1 MSILNIVGRSQVGSQ
16 QVLKT
21 ADGQQIAANDFSHI
35 QWLKNGVAISGAN
48 SLTYTL
54 TAADQRAVLTVSV
67 TYQGVDVVS
76 DQKAINLQPTS
87 DTLLWTST
95 SAQLQYDMNTQQTVE
110 HIRDGSYVTVGTAL
124 PNVPNGSVTID
135 ADFNSAVL
143 RVVPST
149 MTISE
154 QNLQTGVVQ
163 ELSSSLMPVGM
174 DTPQARIAAGLHV
187 VSTNLDTNFDGQSE
201 ILFTNSQGKLF
212 LNNQPLQIDNETN
225 SLNANGG
232 YSVRGVAD
240 YTGDGK
246 TDIVLFNASHQSL
259 EVLQMN
265 GSAVTRSILVNQLPV
280 GYSVVDAKGDYNG
293 DGKADVMLR
302 DASGNIEILSTR
314 VDQVNGQSVVSAQL
328 NPVNTNGFGVINPDY
343 KIIDAHEDFNADGK
357 ADILWQNDNPQS
369 VGFGQTW
376 VSLVDGSTLTSTKLL
391 EAYQDWNVK
400 NVADLNNDGRADL
413 TFQNSVTGDTAF
425 VTMDGT
431 GTAFGDVQLVN
442 YGSAWAISPIE
453 QVSVIGLSADV
464 VPTSL
469 LA

>member
-21 ADGQQIAANDFSHI
+21 ADGQQIVANDVSHI

-48 SLTYTL
+48 SLTYTP
-54 TAADQRAVLTVSV
+54 TVADALAVLTVEV
-67 TYQGVDVVS
+67 TYKGIDLVS

-87 DTLLWTST
+87 DALLWTNT
-95 SAQLQYDMNTQQTVE
+95 SAQLQYDMNTQQTIE
-110 HIRDGSYVTVGTAL
+110 HVRDGSYITVGTAL
-124 PNVPNGSVTID
+124 NNVSSQSVTID
-135 ADFNSAVL
+135 ADFNGTVL
-143 RVVPST
+143 SVNPST

-154 QNLQTGVVQ
+154 QNIQTGIVQ
-163 ELSSSLMPVGM
+163 ELSSSLMPAPSV
-174 DTPQARIAAGLHV
+174 GLHV
-187 VSTNLDTNFDGQSE
+187 VSTNLDTNLDGQSE
-201 ILFTNSQGKLF
+201 ILFTNNQGELI
-212 LNNQPLQIDNETN
+212 LNNQLLRIDNETN

-246 TDIVLFNASHQSL
+246 TDILLFNASHQSL

-265 GSAVTRSILVNQLPV
+265 GSAVTRSVLVNQLPV

-302 DASGNIEILSTR
+302 DASGNIEVLSTR

-376 VSLVDGSTLTSTKLL
+376 VSLVDGSTLTNTKLL

-425 VTMDGT
+425 VTMDST
-431 GTAFGDVQLVN
+431 GTTFGDVQLVN
-442 YGSAWAISPIE
+442 YGSAWAISPVE

>member
-1 MSILNIVGRSQVGSQ
+1 MNILITGKNQVGNLLT
-16 QVLKT
+16 LKT
-21 ADGQQIAANDFSHI
+21 VDGQQISVNDVSHI
-35 QWLKNGVAISGAN
+35 QWLKNGVAISGAT
-48 SLTYTL
+48 SLSYTP
-54 TAADQRAVLTVSV
+54 TVADQLAVLTVSV

-76 DQKAINLQPTS
+76 DQKAIDLQPTS
-87 DTLLWTST
+87 DTLLWTNT
-95 SAQLQYDMNTQQTVE
+95 SGQSQYDMNTQQTVE
-110 HIRDGSYVTVGTAL
+110 HVRDGSYVTVGTLL

-135 ADFNSAVL
+135 ADFNGSVL

-163 ELSSSLMPVGM
+163 QLPTSVMPTGIDAV
-174 DTPQARIAAGLHV
+174 GLHV

-212 LNNQPLQIDNETN
+212 LNNQLLQIDNETN

-246 TDIVLFNASHQSL
+246 TDLLLLNASHQSL

-265 GSAVTRSILVNQLPV
+265 GTGVTRSVLVNQLPT
-280 GYSVVDAKGDYNG
+280 GYSVVDTTGDYNG
-293 DGKADVMLR
+293 DGKADVMIR
-302 DASGNIEILSTR
+302 DTQGNIEVLSTR

-328 NPVNTNGFGVINPDY
+328 SPVNTNGFGVISPDY
-343 KIIDAHEDFNADGK
+343 KIIDAHEDFNGDGK

-376 VSLVDGSTLTSTKLL
+376 VSLVDGSTLTNTKFL
-391 EAYQDWNVK
+391 EGYQEWSVK
-400 NVADLNNDGRADL
+400 NVADLNNDGKADL
-413 TFQNSVTGDTAF
+413 VFQNSITGDTALI
-425 VTMDGT
+425 TMDST

-442 YGSAWAISPIE
+442 YGTAWQIDQIE
-453 QVSVIGLSADV
+453 QVSVIGLAGGV
-464 VPTSL
+464 VSGL
-469 LA
+469 IG